1 MTCVGCEVAFANS
14 IYHTSTMASILVV
27 LSSSLIINDSEI
39 GTEVIIIISI
49 SGSPSIY
56 LGYVAWT
63 PLSTEFLFALVH
75 SFLGERFDIST
86 SASPV

>member
-27 LSSSLIINDSEI
+27 LSSSSNNSEI